1 VTDRH
6 LPFFVYGT
14 LRAGERNHALLRGR
28 TGSWTPARLPGTLLF
43 RGPGYPFAVADPVG
57 TAVVHGDLVDVPA
70 EHFAQVLAD
79 LDRLESYA
87 PDDPDS
93 LYLRVA
99 REVHTAQGP
108 RLAWLYLAGPAL
120 AGDLL
125 TSGRPIPTGDWR
137 TGDPPAPR

>member
-28 TGSWTPARLPGTLLF
+28 TVSWTPATLPGTLLF
-43 RGPGYPFAVADPVG
+43 RGPGYPFAVADPAGV
-57 TAVVHGDLVDVPA
+57 AAVHGDLVDVPA

-99 REVHTAQGP
+99 REVHTAQGQRP
-108 RLAWLYLAGPAL
+108 AWLYLAGPAL
-120 AGDLL
+120 ARDLL
-125 TSGRPIPTGDWR
+125 TSGHRIPTGDWR
-137 TGDPPAPR
+137 YGGQRSPR